1 MDELVNLVS
10 KKAGI
15 SESQANTTTLLLVTD
30 EQDRLGF
37 VSDAKDKLHDSAS
50 E

>member
-1 MDELVNLVS
+1 MKGQNNYMILFHS
-10 KKAGI
+10 I
-15 SESQANTTTLLLVTD
+15 STTTLLLVTD